1 MKYFP
6 LSEAQK
12 RIWYSQKKYKESP
25 LYNIGGTVKILG
37 TIELASLKQAIE
49 FVYWNNDAL
58 RLRYLEKDNKI
69 LQYISEEN
77 FYVDTV
83 DFSCMDEPAKDFSAW
98 CKEQASK
105 PFHMMNESL
114 CYFAVFRIDANLMG
128 YFIKIHHINA
138 DGWSIKLLTEQVK
151 TAYEQIIHEKNVSVE
166 RKPSY
171 LDYVKREEQYLISEA
186 CKTAGEYWKRKF
198 SVLPEQIRERVD
210 P

>member
-37 TIELASLKQAIE
+37 TIELASLKQEIE

-77 FYVDTV
+77 FYV
-83 DFSCMDEPAKDFSAW
+83 
-98 CKEQASK
+98 
-105 PFHMMNESL
+105 
-114 CYFAVFRIDANLMG
+114 FAVFRIDANLMG

-198 SVLPEQIRERVD
+198 SVLP
-210 P
+210 